1 VVDYLQLVSS
11 GTKETSRE
19 REIAEISRRLRLLAL
34 ELEIPVVALSQ
45 LNDQGYLRESRA
57 IGHDADTVI
66 HIEDS
71 DSEDAFER
79 NVVLV
84 KNRNG
89 RCGEKVKLNFYGEFM
104 TFEDTR

>member
-1 VVDYLQLVSS
+1 MVDYLQLISS
-11 GTKETSRE
+11 GAKETSRE
-19 REIAEISRRLRLLAL
+19 REIAEVSRRLRLLAL
-34 ELEIPVVALSQ
+34 ELQIPVVVLSQ

-66 HIEDS
+66 NIEDG
-71 DSEDAFER
+71 DSENAFER

-104 TFEDTR
+104 TFEDVH